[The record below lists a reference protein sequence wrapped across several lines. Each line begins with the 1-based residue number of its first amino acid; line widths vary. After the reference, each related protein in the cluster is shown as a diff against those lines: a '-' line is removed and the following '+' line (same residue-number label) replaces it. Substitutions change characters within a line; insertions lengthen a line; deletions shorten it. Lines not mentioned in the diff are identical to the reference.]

1 VTAAPILFS
10 PAYGRRLMTW
20 DGPLER
26 VTDNIWEIPTTYQG
40 QSGRLK
46 MRVPGRII
54 TNVDLIEHMRQD
66 NAPEQVANVAS
77 LPGIVGASLAM
88 PDIHWGYGFPVGGVA
103 AMDTEEGVLSPGGV
117 GFDINCGMRMIRTD
131 LTREDLR
138 GHEKHLVD
146 TLFRDVPCGLGSK
159 GRVRLRDREL
169 DDPLTEGARWAIE
182 EGYGWDGDATH
193 MEEGGRIEGA
203 DVSKISQKARKR
215 GAPQIGSLG
224 SGNHFLEIQKVSKIL
239 DDETAKVYG
248 FTQEDQIA
256 IMIHTGSRG
265 FGHQVCSDYLE
276 IFEAAG
282 DRHGLELI
290 DPQLACAPATSKE
303 AQDYDAAHRAAI
315 NFAFANRQMI
325 THWTR
330 NAFSEV
336 LGEDA
341 EDLGMHTV
349 YDLAHNIV
357 KKETHVVDGSKK
369 EVWVHRKGATR
380 CFGPGHP
387 DVPPAYRDH
396 GQPVIVP
403 GSMGTS
409 SYMLKGTQKAMELT
423 FGSSC
428 HGAGRQ
434 MSRTQ
439 ARKTWQGERLVS
451 ELAAQDVTVKSDSA
465 RGAAEEAPGA
475 YKDVDS
481 VVGAAAAAGITL
493 PVVQL
498 RPVAVIKG

>member
-1 VTAAPILFS
+1 
-10 PAYGRRLMTW
+10 MTW
-20 DGPLER
+20 EGPLER
-26 VTDNIWEIPTTYQG
+26 VTDNIWEIPADYTG
-40 QSGRLK
+40 ESGRLK

-54 TNVDLIEHMRQD
+54 TAPDLLDHMRQD
-66 NAPEQVANVAS
+66 NAAEQVANVAS

-103 AMDTEEGVLSPGGV
+103 AMDADDGVISPGGV

-138 GHEKHLVD
+138 GHEKQLVD

-159 GRVRLRDREL
+159 GRVRLNVREL
-169 DDPLTEGARWAIE
+169 DGPMNEGARWAIE
-182 EGYGWDGDATH
+182 QGYGWDSDAPR

-203 DVSKISQKARKR
+203 QTGKISDKARKR
-215 GAPQIGSLG
+215 GAPQLGSLG
-224 SGNHFLEIQKVSKIL
+224 SGNHFLEIQRVERIM
-239 DDETAKVYG
+239 DGEAARAYG
-248 FTQEDQIA
+248 FTEPGQIA
-256 IMIHTGSRG
+256 VMIHTGSRG

-276 IFEAAG
+276 IFEAKQ

-290 DPQLACAPATSKE
+290 DPQLTCAPIGSKE
-303 AQDYDAAHRAAI
+303 ATDYDGAHRAAI
-315 NFAFANRQMI
+315 NYAFANRQMI

-330 NAFSEV
+330 SAFSEV
-336 LGEDA
+336 LQGDA
-341 EDLGMHTV
+341 EDLGMETV

-357 KKETHVVDGSKK
+357 KRETHTVDGKK
-369 EVWVHRKGATR
+369 RDLFVHRKGATR
-380 CFGPGHP
+380 SFGPGHKEI
-387 DVPPAYRDH
+387 PAEYRDH
-396 GQPVIVP
+396 GQPVILP

-409 SYMLKGTQKAMELT
+409 SYMLKGTQRAMDLT

-434 MSRTQ
+434 MSRTK
-439 ARKTWQGERLVS
+439 ARKTWKGEQLVL
-451 ELAAQDVTVKSDSA
+451 ELAGQDVTVKSDSA

-475 YKDVDS
+475 YKDVDA
-481 VVGAAAAAGITL
+481 VVRAAANAGISL

-498 RPVAVIKG
+498 KPVAVIKG